1 MSHKWTL
8 SLSLYIFNALN
19 KDYVKFNK
27 LFYLNQ
33 CINHYRNQRKR
44 TG

>member
-1 MSHKWTL
+1 MTL
-8 SLSLYIFNALN
+8 EYWSYKFNALN

-27 LFYLNQ
+27 FFYLNQ
-33 CINHYRNQRKR
+33 CINHHRDQRKR